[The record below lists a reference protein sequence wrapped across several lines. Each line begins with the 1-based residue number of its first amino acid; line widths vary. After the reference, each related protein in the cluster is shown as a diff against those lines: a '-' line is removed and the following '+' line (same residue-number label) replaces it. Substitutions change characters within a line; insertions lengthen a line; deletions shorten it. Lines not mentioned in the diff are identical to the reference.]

1 MEIIIS
7 KYNGKM
13 EIDVSNLKYLV
24 ITLGWNLV
32 GDEMS
37 PADWMWKL
45 ESSLVD
51 VEINLVRSE
60 ICGPVG

>member
-32 GDEMS
+32 DDEMS

-45 ESSLVD
+45 KSSLVD

>member
-32 GDEMS
+32 DDKMS
-37 PADWMWKL
+37 PADWMW
-45 ESSLVD
+45 
-51 VEINLVRSE
+51 
-60 ICGPVG
+60 